1 MSLLRFATLAT
12 LSLAALATTAPLA
25 TAKPPSPKQIAEW
38 LPLLPT
44 EVFDNTTEG
53 IEAEELETLRKTGT
67 SENWKAKRVSATK
80 YLATAKRPFSEV
92 HMTLQQRG
100 ALTYLQVLTF
110 NEKAVAYSYWQPAG
124 DGEPLTPYQ
133 PGLAFRALNETGETR
148 TAPKDPAVPAD
159 ITQHLARLEACHG
172 VAEALKGEVPAA
184 RREALQAEGKTHQ
197 CDSAMTAHATISQ
210 RYAGKAP
217 WPGVLER
224 AGRIL
229 QP

>member
-1 MSLLRFATLAT
+1 MSPFRFAAVTA
-12 LSLAALATTAPLA
+12 LSLAALATTVPLA
-25 TAKPPSPKQIAEW
+25 LAKPPSPKQIAEW
-38 LPLLPT
+38 LPLLPA

-53 IEAEELETLRKTGT
+53 IEAEELATLRKTGT

-92 HMTLQQRG
+92 HMTLHQRG

-110 NEKAVAYSYWQPAG
+110 NEKAVNYSYWQPAG
-124 DGEPLTPYQ
+124 DGEPLKPYQ

-148 TAPKDPAVPAD
+148 AARKDTAVPAD
-159 ITQHLARLEACHG
+159 IAQHLARLEACHG
-172 VAEALKGEVPAA
+172 IAEALKGDVPAN
-184 RREALQAEGKTHQ
+184 RREALQTEGKTHQ

-210 RYAGKAP
+210 RYAGKLP
-217 WPGVLER
+217 WPAVLER